1 LLLGKK
7 AIDLLVSR
15 VLKTNLLNFKN
26 TVNFFQFFFPKDSV
40 NGLPSYEDIAGEG
53 NIQHDGAAN
62 KSTSKYILN

>member
-1 LLLGKK
+1 MLLGKK

-26 TVNFFQFFFPKDSV
+26 TVNFFPIFFPKDSV